1 MKFILLLLSVFY
13 ISSTTAIFA
22 QEIHHY
28 EGTDSLPK
36 SVRLVMEHMKQR
48 KVFSDFTDS
57 LFMEGEYNHLIN
69 ICRQKLADKNLKKV
83 AQYNLVGA
91 YYKVG
96 KSDSSRAI
104 INRIKENTGKH
115 YFKMGD
121 MFSLHYSSLI
131 YYLQN
136 EKNRA
141 DIENYII
148 TEYRKEN
155 YPKTK
160 EGINLIRLL
169 NNDQWIRRSDFANE
183 KKSDYINWTEQ
194 EFKEAD
200 RQQESALY
208 ELLSKNNGLFTKAEV
223 GEYMFIMQFL
233 LMAHDSDKKHRNL
246 YLSYVKKAA
255 DDGICLKTRILD
267 FILRTDVLNMGW
279 EKFKKIEKE
288 RTEQLKAEY
297 NIKEDY
303 HFGAF

>member
-13 ISSTTAIFA
+13 ISSPTAIFS
-22 QEIHHY
+22 QKVHHY

-36 SVRLVMEHMKQR
+36 SVRLVMEHMQQR

-57 LFMEGEYNHLIN
+57 LFMKGEYNHLIN
-69 ICRQKLADKNLKKV
+69 ICRQKLEDKNLKMV

-96 KSDSSRAI
+96 KSDSARAI

-115 YFKMGD
+115 YFKMRD
-121 MFSLHYSSLI
+121 MFSLKNSSII

-255 DDGICLKTRILD
+255 DEGICLKTRILD